1 MRCHYE
7 VLGVEP
13 IASNEEIKKAY
24 RKLALQYHPDKNYE
38 QQEEA
43 KVKFQEIG
51 EAYETLIDPQER
63 AWYDTHRESLLRP
76 QSEDSLGVNLYPY
89 FTSSCYEGFHKSEE
103 DNFYSVYSKLFVSIY
118 HEDKEFANS
127 TPQYPFFGD
136 ENSPPEIWQ
145 KFYNFFS
152 VYSSPRTF
160 SWLDQ
165 YDTRQ
170 AENRRISRLMEKEN
184 KKFRDEARK
193 ERNDL
198 VRTLIKFVRKKDKR
212 VKIFNESLKEKAA
225 LNAQKTKDWQI
236 KQLKERA
243 ALLEEAQSSIQLD
256 DMEDEIQYIES
267 MYSSD
272 EDDESFTCRVCD
284 VDFSNKRQ
292 RKNHM
297 KSASHLKN
305 LELSYNT
312 SQVPEVSD
320 TEEGKEDDVDDDQP
334 KEFCTICDMNIKVNE
349 TMDKHIKSK
358 AHRDN
363 ASKLL
368 SATKNS
374 MSSINTNK
382 PSKGKKR
389 NKNKE
394 TASNSLAC
402 ATCEENFTSRNKL
415 FSHIKETN
423 HALRL

>member
-89 FTSSCYEGFHKSEE
+89 FTSSCYEGFHKSKE

-127 TPQYPFFGD
+127 TPQYPSFGD

-198 VRTLIKFVRKKDKR
+198 
-212 VKIFNESLKEKAA
+212 SLKEKAA

-243 ALLEEAQSSIQLD
+243 ALLEEAQSSIKLD

-272 EDDESFTCRVCD
+272 EDDESFTC
-284 VDFSNKRQ
+284 
-292 RKNHM
+292 
-297 KSASHLKN
+297 L
-305 LELSYNT
+305 
-312 SQVPEVSD
+312 PEVPD
-320 TEEGKEDDVDDDQP
+320 TEEGKEEYVDDDQP
-334 KEFCTICDMNIKVNE
+334 KEFCTICDMNIKFNE